1 MFLKRTIILPQYT
14 PYSTFLLTRYRKFLT
29 NYDGFDQDRIY
40 RWGYLAVRFMFESY
54 PSEVNQM
61 LVHTRA
67 GGWDVYQEKLTQW
80 TANYSDDFVA
90 WTQKLVVEM
99 NNC

>member
-1 MFLKRTIILPQYT
+1 
-14 PYSTFLLTRYRKFLT
+14 
-29 NYDGFDQDRIY
+29 
-40 RWGYLAVRFMFESY
+40 
-54 PSEVNQM
+54 M

-90 WTQKLVVEM
+90 WTQTLMIENESPLASFKA
-99 NNC
+99 

>member
-1 MFLKRTIILPQYT
+1 
-14 PYSTFLLTRYRKFLT
+14 LT

-40 RWGYLAVRFMFESY
+40 RWGYLTVRFMFESY

-67 GGWDVYQEKLTQW
+67 GGWDAYQEKL
-80 TANYSDDFVA
+80 
-90 WTQKLVVEM
+90 
-99 NNC
+99 NNGLLTIVMILSRGLKP